1 LIKLQNKRLRSHP
14 EHPCVKQSIQFS
26 HRQIESFGS
35 EKEAKFEDTKGTIKC
50 RKSKKHRKKQWPNE
64 RVLVSME
71 TEY

>member
-1 LIKLQNKRLRSHP
+1 M
-14 EHPCVKQSIQFS
+14 
-26 HRQIESFGS
+26 ESFGS